1 MNILVAGGAGFIGS
15 HLCDALLEKGNRV
28 IVADKLIM
36 GKQNIEHLMENERF
50 KFYEMELA
58 DQGNVDRLF
67 SENNI
72 DVVYH
77 MAANSDIQKISMIH
91 FLQQEHC
98 WKVCVKQM

>member
-67 SENNI
+67 S
-72 DVVYH
+72 
-77 MAANSDIQKISMIH
+77 
-91 FLQQEHC
+91 
-98 WKVCVKQM
+98 